1 MPVNNAK
8 ILVVDDDS
16 DIRDL
21 VALKLSSAG
30 HEILTADDGAE
41 ALELATGQH
50 FDAIV
55 LDVMMPGISGIDV
68 VKSLRGSDPAIQTPI
83 LLLTARNQ
91 EHDMEAGFA
100 AGADDYVVKPFSP
113 RELQTRVNVLITRR
127 RY

>member
-1 MPVNNAK
+1 MSNAK
-8 ILVVDDDS
+8 ILVVDDDP

-68 VKSLRGSDPAIQTPI
+68 VKSLRGSEPAIQTPI

-91 EHDMEAGFA
+91 ERDIEAGFA

-113 RELQTRVNVLITRR
+113 RELQTRVNVLITRS

>member
-1 MPVNNAK
+1 MSNAK

-41 ALELATGQH
+41 ALELAAGQH

-55 LDVMMPGISGIDV
+55 LDVMMPGMSGIDV
-68 VKSLRGSDPAIQTPI
+68 VRSLRGSEPAIRTPV
-83 LLLTARNQ
+83 LLLTAKNQ
-91 EHDMEAGFA
+91 ERDIEAGFA

-113 RELQTRVNVLITRR
+113 RELQTRVDVLITRR